1 MGDFMDKATLE
12 KEATQL
18 KSIIVNGELT
28 VPSFWD
34 CVWPGLLMSAWM
46 VICPFVAFEMTSEV
60 YSDSLTAIAGG
71 AFIGLIF
78 TVFTFNIR
86 SLYLAVPK
94 KFTAESRF
102 FSALQR
108 KVRVYYIA
116 YMLFVALSA
125 YFATYS
131 NVVTLFY
138 FGPLI
143 VSFVFIMV
151 IGLMDVNRYRVPAL
165 SAVFQMLKAR
175 KSGGVSEL

>member
-1 MGDFMDKATLE
+1 M
-12 KEATQL
+12 
-18 KSIIVNGELT
+18 
-28 VPSFWD
+28 
-34 CVWPGLLMSAWM
+34 
-46 VICPFVAFEMTSEV
+46 
-60 YSDSLTAIAGG
+60 
-71 AFIGLIF
+71 
-78 TVFTFNIR
+78 
-86 SLYLAVPK
+86 
-94 KFTAESRF
+94 
-102 FSALQR
+102 
-108 KVRVYYIA
+108 YYIA